1 MLIGKSKV
9 VLSRLMGRALQISG
23 ASAALAENT
32 ERSLDQVLEVDVDSR
47 NAAEAIGEI
56 SDNLSMVSAAAE
68 EFSINMQQ
76 ILESVRDSQANVSAV
91 SDSTGELAT
100 ASGEIAQNTERARS
114 VSTQAVRSVD
124 ATLEKVTGLEDA
136 AHEISNLTQVIHDIS
151 EQTKVL
157 ALNAT
162 IEAAREA
169 EAGRGFAVV
178 AREVKDLASETREA
192 TAFIRERVST
202 IEETITSTIAA
213 IKDVSKVIGS
223 VNEVVNTIA
232 AAAEEQSITTRNI
245 ADNADHASENF
256 AAISNAVDEGAMAT
270 QDVTR
275 RLAQAA
281 GQARHAREASQRC
294 ADNSRQIASDATSN
308 FAQTLEINAR
318 QDDMISEFE
327 ALRVSADVD
336 VQSQKSQLFEFTP
349 RFSVL
354 VADMDADHQ
363 RIFQFINEIHEHAKS
378 GASIYQQAEKFREMA
393 VFTAEHFRRE
403 EILMEK
409 NGYPKLQEQKD
420 AHTKLLASVDVYA
433 NTLESGDPI
442 NLVAALNFLNK
453 WLQGHILGEDRQYG
467 DYFKAQGIKV

>member
-1 MLIGKSKV
+1 MFMGKTKTI
-9 VLSRLMGRALQISG
+9 LGRLKGRALQVTG
-23 ASAALAENT
+23 ASKALSDNT
-32 ERSLDQVLEVDVDSR
+32 ERSLDQVLVVDVDSR
-47 NAAEAIGEI
+47 NAAQAIGEI

-76 ILESVRDSQANVSAV
+76 ILDSVRNSQVNVSAV
-91 SDSTGELAT
+91 SDATGELAT
-100 ASGEIAQNTERARS
+100 ASAEIAQNTERARS

-232 AAAEEQSITTRNI
+232 AAAEEQSITTRGI

-256 AAISNAVDEGAMAT
+256 EAISNAVDEGAVAT

-281 GQARHAREASQRC
+281 GQARHARDASQRC
-294 ADNSRQIASDATSN
+294 ADAARQIANDTTSN
-308 FAQTLEINAR
+308 FAQTLEISAR
-318 QDDMISEFE
+318 QDEIVADFD
-327 ALRVSADVD
+327 ALKVDADSD
-336 VQSQKSQLFEFTP
+336 VLSQESRLFEFTP

-354 VADMDADHQ
+354 VDDMDADHR
-363 RIFQFINEIHEHAKS
+363 RIFQFINEIHEQAKD
-378 GASIYQQAEKFREMA
+378 GATVFQQASKFREMA
-393 VFTAEHFRRE
+393 NFTAEHFRRE
-403 EILMEK
+403 EALMEK
-409 NGYPKLQEQKD
+409 HGYPKLQEQKD

-433 NTLESGDPI
+433 NTLESGDPV

-467 DYFKAQGIKV
+467 EYFKAQGINA